1 MKKALIVL
9 LFFMNF
15 VSICHANPLEAAN
28 AFQLTAQI
36 KAKQLVLNWKIAP
49 GYLLYRHSIAIE
61 SQTPTQLSL
70 GSWQVPNG
78 QDRYDAV
85 LGNYQVYQHNLQVLA
100 PLRYHHVGEFR
111 LRVNFQGCSDAGFCF
126 PPQQRLLTL
135 QISQFGSQVQRIE
148 TVKVTTKEPT
158 TSPKAGAS
166 FLMMLL
172 SFLGLGILLSFTPC
186 VLPMVPILSS
196 IVIGTQRSTRQA
208 FLLSLTYVLAMAL
221 AYALAGLGAGLL
233 GTHIQAALQRPWII
247 MLFIALFV
255 GLALSLF
262 GFYNL
267 QLPSKWQNKLTSLNQ
282 KPQSGSYF
290 GVALM
295 GALSVLIVSPC
306 ISAPLVAALAYIA
319 QSGHTA
325 LGGLLLFV
333 MGLGMGVPLILVG
346 TFGAKYIPKSGAWMA
361 KIKIM
366 LGILLLITAIWLLYR
381 LVPGYICLILW
392 GILAIMSSISL
403 GVFQFK
409 RFTRKKI
416 MWFFGLWL
424 WLALGVVYLVGGL
437 LGNND
442 PLHPLHSAQQHSLQF
457 IKIRNVNDLQQA
469 LQKAHGRYVMLDF
482 YADWCVSCKLIE
494 QNVFSQPD
502 VQQSLHP
509 FILLQ
514 ADVTAN
520 SETDIAL
527 QKYVQVYAPPT
538 MVFFDGSGHEIPAS
552 RIVGEVSK
560 QQFLTRINKIQ

>member
-28 AFQLTAQI
+28 TFQLTAQI

-100 PLRYHHVGEFR
+100 PLRYHNVGEFR

-346 TFGAKYIPKSGAWMA
+346 TFGAKYIPKSGAWME

-409 RFTRKKI
+409 RFNRKKI

-514 ADVTAN
+514 ADVSAN